1 MRGRLGGVATALRA
15 TVGAVP
21 RRLRRAV
28 GVVPRW
34 LRRTVLAGVV
44 GALLL
49 TAGTVASVAWVR
61 DGAEGRVFTTEAVPS
76 TPVALVLGTKVHPDG
91 TPSPFLTGRLEI
103 ARTLLAT
110 GRVGAILVSGDNMH
124 HDYNEPAAMRRWLV
138 DRGVPADKVV
148 LDHAGFDTYDSCAR
162 AKRIFGVD
170 RATVVTQTFHL
181 PRAVTVCRQLGVDAV
196 GVGDETARAYDRT
209 WRISST
215 REHLAAVKAALDV
228 LSGRDPAHLGRP
240 ETGVEDALTAAG

>member
-1 MRGRLGGVATALRA
+1 MWRRLGGVATGLGK
-15 TVGAVP
+15 TIGA
-21 RRLRRAV
+21 
-28 GVVPRW
+28 VPRW

-44 GALLL
+44 AALLL
-49 TAGTVASVAWVR
+49 TAGTVASVAWIR
-61 DGAEGRVFTTEAVPS
+61 AGAEGRVFTAETVPDA
-76 TPVALVLGTKVHPDG
+76 PVALVLGTKVYPDG
-91 TPSPFLTGRLEI
+91 TPSPFLAGRLEI

-110 GRVGAILVSGDNMH
+110 GKVGAILVSGDNMN

-170 RATVVTQTFHL
+170 RAIVVTQTFHL
-181 PRAVTVCRQLGVDAV
+181 PRAVTVCRQLGVDAF

-228 LSGRDPAHLGRP
+228 LSGRDPAHLGRR
-240 ETGVEDALTAAG
+240 ESGVDDALTAAG

>member
-1 MRGRLGGVATALRA
+1 MRQGLGWVRRVWQVTF
-15 TVGAVP
+15 GA
-21 RRLRRAV
+21 
-28 GVVPRW
+28 VPRW
-34 LRRTVLAGVV
+34 LRWAVLAGAV
-44 GALLL
+44 GAVLL

-61 DGAEGRVFTTEAVPS
+61 SGAEGRVFTAEDVPQA
-76 TPVALVLGTKVHPDG
+76 PVALVLGTKVYPDG

-110 GRVGAILVSGDNMH
+110 GKVSAILVSGDNMN

-162 AKRIFGVD
+162 AKRVFGVD

-181 PRAVTVCRQLGVDAV
+181 PRAVTVCRQLGVDAY
-196 GVGDETARAYDRT
+196 GVGDETAKAYDRT
-209 WRISST
+209 WRISSS
-215 REHLAAVKAALDV
+215 REKLAAVKAAVDV
-228 LSGRDPAHLGRP
+228 LSGRDPVHLGRP
-240 ETGVEDALTAAG
+240 ETGVEDALRRP